1 MARKASTDKPI
12 SNLEAEFNE
21 TSTANTPYP
30 ATNSGYLN
38 NEKTNDVLNY
48 YAISLGIGGYA
59 NLLRNVSGAYRVSD
73 IRQLRVSDI
82 RQLHANFLGW
92 LVSNN
97 VVTVNDDMVNYI
109 KAYLSTFNNSSVV

>member
-1 MARKASTDKPI
+1 MAPRKASTDKPV
-12 SNLEAEFNE
+12 SNLETEFKE
-21 TSTANTPYP
+21 TSTTATTPYP
-30 ATNSGYLN
+30 ATNSGFLN
-38 NEKTNDVLNY
+38 NEKTTDVLNY

-59 NLLRNVSGAYRVSD
+59 NLLRNTSGSY
-73 IRQLRVSDI
+73 RVSDI

-92 LVSNN
+92 LVANN

>member
-1 MARKASTDKPI
+1 MAPRKASTDKPI
-12 SNLEAEFNE
+12 SNLETEFKE
-21 TSTANTPYP
+21 TSTTATTPYP
-30 ATNSGYLN
+30 ATNTGFLN
-38 NEKTNDVLNY
+38 NEKTTDVLNY

-59 NLLRNVSGAYRVSD
+59 NLLRNPSGSY
-73 IRQLRVSDI
+73 RVSDI

-109 KAYLSTFNNSSVV
+109 KAYLSTFNNSSVI

>member
-1 MARKASTDKPI
+1 MAPRKASTDKPV
-12 SNLEAEFNE
+12 SNLEADFNE
-21 TSTANTPYP
+21 TSTATTPYT

-73 IRQLRVSDI
+73 IRQL
-82 RQLHANFLGW
+82 HANFLGW

-109 KAYLSTFNNSSVV
+109 KAYLSTFNNSSVI

>member
-21 TSTANTPYP
+21 TSPANTPYP
-30 ATNSGYLN
+30 ATNPGYLN

-59 NLLRNVSGAYRVSD
+59 NLLRNVSGAY
-73 IRQLRVSDI
+73 RVSDI

>member
-1 MARKASTDKPI
+1 MAPRKASTDKPV
-12 SNLEAEFNE
+12 SNLEADFNE
-21 TSTANTPYP
+21 NSTSTTPYP

-59 NLLRNVSGAYRVSD
+59 NLLRNPNSTYRVSD
-73 IRQLRVSDI
+73 IRQI
-82 RQLHANFLGW
+82 HANFLGW

-109 KAYLSTFNNSSVV
+109 KAYLSTFNNSSVI

>member
-1 MARKASTDKPI
+1 MAPRKASTDKPV

-21 TSTANTPYP
+21 TSTATTPYP
-30 ATNSGYLN
+30 TTNSGYLN
-38 NEKTNDVLNY
+38 NEKSNDVLNY

-59 NLLRNVSGAYRVSD
+59 NLLRNTSGSY
-73 IRQLRVSDI
+73 RVSDI

-92 LVSNN
+92 LVANN

>member
-21 TSTANTPYP
+21 NSTAITPYP

-38 NEKTNDVLNY
+38 SEKTNDVLNY

-59 NLLRNVSGAYRVSD
+59 NLFHNVSGAYRVF
-73 IRQLRVSDI
+73 DI

-97 VVTVNDDMVNYI
+97 VVTVNDDMVNHI

>member
-1 MARKASTDKPI
+1 MAPRKASTDKPV
-12 SNLEAEFNE
+12 SNLEADFNE
-21 TSTANTPYP
+21 TSTATTPYP

-73 IRQLRVSDI
+73 IRQL
-82 RQLHANFLGW
+82 HANFLGW

-97 VVTVNDDMVNYI
+97 VVTINDDMVNYI
-109 KAYLSTFNNSSVV
+109 KAYLSTFNNSSVI

>member
-21 TSTANTPYP
+21 NSTATTPYP

-59 NLLRNVSGAYRVSD
+59 NLLRNASGAY
-73 IRQLRVSDI
+73 RVSDI

>member
-1 MARKASTDKPI
+1 MAPRKASTDKPV
-12 SNLEAEFNE
+12 SNLEADFNE
-21 TSTANTPYP
+21 TSTATTSYP

-73 IRQLRVSDI
+73 IRQL
-82 RQLHANFLGW
+82 HANFLGW

-109 KAYLSTFNNSSVV
+109 KAYLSTFNNSSVI

>member
-1 MARKASTDKPI
+1 MAPRKASTDKPV
-12 SNLEAEFNE
+12 SNLEADFNE
-21 TSTANTPYP
+21 NSTATTLYP

-73 IRQLRVSDI
+73 IRQL
-82 RQLHANFLGW
+82 HANFLGW

-97 VVTVNDDMVNYI
+97 IVTVNDDMVNYI
-109 KAYLSTFNNSSVV
+109 KAYLSTFNNSSVI

>member
-1 MARKASTDKPI
+1 MAPRKASADKPI
-12 SNLEAEFNE
+12 SNLETEFKE
-21 TSTANTPYP
+21 TATTATTPYP
-30 ATNSGYLN
+30 ATNTGFLN
-38 NEKTNDVLNY
+38 NEKTTDVLNY

-59 NLLRNVSGAYRVSD
+59 NLLRNPSGSY
-73 IRQLRVSDI
+73 RVSDI

>member
-1 MARKASTDKPI
+1 MARKASTDKPV
-12 SNLEAEFNE
+12 SNLETEFNE
-21 TSTANTPYP
+21 NSTATAPYP
-30 ATNSGYLN
+30 TTNSGYLN

-48 YAISLGIGGYA
+48 YAISFGIGGYA
-59 NLLRNVSGAYRVSD
+59 NLLRNTSGSY
-73 IRQLRVSDI
+73 RVSDI

-92 LVSNN
+92 LVANN